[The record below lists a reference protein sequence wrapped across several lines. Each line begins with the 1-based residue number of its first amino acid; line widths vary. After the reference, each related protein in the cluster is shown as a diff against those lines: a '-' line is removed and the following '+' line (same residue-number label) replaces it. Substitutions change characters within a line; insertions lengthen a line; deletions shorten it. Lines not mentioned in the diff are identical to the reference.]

1 MACFAI
7 ATRHARPCQSYLM
20 LRNWVI
26 RNRLF
31 VSKAFPPDMIWG
43 APSSASERL
52 VRLKCFRILL
62 GRRVEAYALGGTC
75 VLRHYLLAR
84 IPLWAHKEKQGQ
96 WGEMLQLN
104 SIRFGLTLLAG
115 RPHRLFG
122 CEAS

>member
-1 MACFAI
+1 
-7 ATRHARPCQSYLM
+7 M

-26 RNRLF
+26 RNRLS
-31 VSKAFPPDMIWG
+31 VSKAFSPDMIWG
-43 APSSASERL
+43 APPSASERL
-52 VRLKCFRILL
+52 VRLKRFRILR
-62 GRRVEAYALGGTC
+62 GRRVEVYALGGTC

-84 IPLWAHKEKQGQ
+84 ILLWAHKENQGR
-96 WGEMLQLN
+96 WGDIFQLN